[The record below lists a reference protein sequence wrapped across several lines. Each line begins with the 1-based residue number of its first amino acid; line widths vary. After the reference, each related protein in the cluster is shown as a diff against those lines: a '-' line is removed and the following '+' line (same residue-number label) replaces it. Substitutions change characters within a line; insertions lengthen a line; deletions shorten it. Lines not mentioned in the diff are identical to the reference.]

1 MDSNLNILE
10 AKVLEAV
17 GLIQELR
24 NENQNLTTRNNEL
37 DSQVTA
43 MEARLGG
50 LEDDNTRLNHELEE
64 TRQDAGS
71 IEDYEQKRQEVEDK
85 VGNLLAKLEAL
96 G

>member
-10 AKVLEAV
+10 TKVLEAI

-24 NENQNLTTRNNEL
+24 NENQQLTNRNSEL
-37 DSQVTA
+37 DSQVTE

-71 IEDYEQKRQEVEDK
+71 IEDYEQKRKEVEDK
-85 VGNLLAKLEAL
+85 VGNLLAKLEGL